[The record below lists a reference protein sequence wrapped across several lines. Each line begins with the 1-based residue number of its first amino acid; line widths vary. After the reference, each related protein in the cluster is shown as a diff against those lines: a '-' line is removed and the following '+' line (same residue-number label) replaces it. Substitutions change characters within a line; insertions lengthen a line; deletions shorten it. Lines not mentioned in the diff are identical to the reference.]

1 MRIVGYLVLLCCTC
15 IVLLSFSSVPAKA
28 SEPVVYIKSTSPV
41 SQIKL
46 SLAEAIAQA
55 EAHNSEIVNLKEQLR
70 ISRLQIEM
78 ARIAVTA
85 KLDFNTTWTYTDPS
99 RGGSGNSG
107 DKTSASDFREVSQ
120 VQAPN
125 VDGLVA
131 AATAATPTS
140 GVRDWGRG
148 TSFHLSQPFAF
159 TAIDAHKALKN
170 QEKAKIEELNA
181 KRDEIR
187 FNVTAAYMNVL
198 LMQRNLSIA
207 QTGVSL
213 AETALKDSNARFDAG
228 SAPKLDVMNAE
239 ADLAVANEKQ
249 STVNSTINQLENA
262 LFLQLG
268 MHPPKT
274 QVVLDQSLI
283 DNGDYLNSLIAKVE
297 DSNIVD
303 NNVTETP
310 TYLNLM
316 REIDVVTYSRRA
328 YRQSPQYGLS
338 LAWVNTDDPGSKD
351 TWQANFTVNYRLF
364 DAGASRNTRAQLLA
378 TRNILNETKDNF
390 VRSIEAG
397 VYGLQSKIVGLKT
410 ALDASERAVSASEEA
425 LRVTELGYRE
435 GVATFIQVQAA
446 RNRLLAAQE
455 GLFAN
460 RVQLFLAADEIRK
473 LLGYKH
479 FPDNLEGLAIG
490 VPDISAPPVN
500 NPQQDTNQSRST
512 EGNK

>member
-1 MRIVGYLVLLCCTC
+1 MRIVGYLVLLCSTC
-15 IVLLSFSSVPAKA
+15 IVLLSFSSSAAEA
-28 SEPVVYIKSTSPV
+28 SEPVEYIKSTSPV

-99 RGGSGNSG
+99 RGGSSSGG
-107 DKTSASDFREVSQ
+107 DKSGASDFRDVSQ
-120 VQAPN
+120 VEAPN
-125 VDGLVA
+125 VDSLVA

-140 GVRDWGRG
+140 GMRDWGRG
-148 TSFHLSQPFAF
+148 SSFRLSQPFAF

-181 KRDEIR
+181 KKDEIR

-198 LMQRNLSIA
+198 LMQRNLNIA

-213 AETALKDSNARFDAG
+213 AETALKDAQARFDAG

-239 ADLAVANEKQ
+239 ADHAVALEKL
-249 STVNSTINQLENA
+249 SSVNSTINQLENL

-268 MHPPKT
+268 MHPPKSP
-274 QVVLDQSLI
+274 VELDQSLI
-283 DNGDYLNSLIAKVE
+283 DNGEYIKALTEKVE
-297 DSNIVD
+297 DRTIIDKNI
-303 NNVTETP
+303 TQTP

-316 REIDVVTYSRRA
+316 REIDVISYSRRA
-328 YRQSPQYGLS
+328 YRQSPQFGVS

-364 DAGASRNTRAQLLA
+364 DAGQSRNIRSQLAA
-378 TRNILNETKDNF
+378 TRNILNESKDNF
-390 VRSIEAG
+390 VRGVEAS
-397 VYGLQSKIVGLKT
+397 VTGLQSKIASLKV
-410 ALDASERAVSASEEA
+410 ALAASERAVSASEEA

-455 GLFAN
+455 GMFAN

-479 FPDNLEGLAIG
+479 FPDNLEGLNIG
-490 VPDISAPPVN
+490 LPDISAPIEN
-500 NPQQDTNQSRST
+500 NLQQDKNKSNST
-512 EGNK
+512 EGK